1 MKFMNNRPDNIEK
14 DLSEQPNFKD
24 EIGSKNQDHHT
35 FDLGNQSTLKKIQH
49 FLHGNPT
56 IVPVIISLWAKNPDE
71 NPKNIKRKNLMN
83 NLGINYFFLK
93 KGV

>member
-1 MKFMNNRPDNIEK
+1 MNNRSDNIEK
-14 DLSEQPNFKD
+14 DLSEQPSFKD

-56 IVPVIISLWAKNPDE
+56 IVPVIILILSVRRSQMEIL
-71 NPKNIKRKNLMN
+71 I
-83 NLGINYFFLK
+83 
-93 KGV
+93 

>member
-1 MKFMNNRPDNIEK
+1 MNNRPDNIEK
-14 DLSEQPNFKD
+14 DLSEQPSFKD

-56 IVPVIISLWAKNPDE
+56 IVPVIILILSVIAFGFKNDG
-71 NPKNIKRKNLMN
+71 KNRT
-83 NLGINYFFLK
+83 
-93 KGV
+93 